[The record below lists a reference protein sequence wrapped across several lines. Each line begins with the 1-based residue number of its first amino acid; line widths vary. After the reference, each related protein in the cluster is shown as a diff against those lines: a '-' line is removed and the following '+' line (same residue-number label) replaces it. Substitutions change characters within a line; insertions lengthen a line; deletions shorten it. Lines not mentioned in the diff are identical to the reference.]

1 MSYNF
6 MGKSRTISIS
16 SKTILNE
23 DIVLVVDANVICD
36 DLVKNRL
43 ND

>member
-1 MSYNF
+1 
-6 MGKSRTISIS
+6 MGKSRTISIN
-16 SKTILNE
+16 SKTMLNE

>member
-6 MGKSRTISIS
+6 MGKSRTISIN
-16 SKTILNE
+16 SKTMLNE